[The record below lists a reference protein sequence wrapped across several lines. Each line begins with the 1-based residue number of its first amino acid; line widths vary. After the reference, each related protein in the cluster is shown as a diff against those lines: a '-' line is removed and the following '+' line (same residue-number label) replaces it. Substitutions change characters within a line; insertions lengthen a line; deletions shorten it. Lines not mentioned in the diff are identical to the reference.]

1 MSQLANEIRSLAG
14 ESSTKLWEFSDSN
27 NRWDRIADRFAPISV
42 QHGESEPFSGPAQQ
56 RDQELNSTFT
66 VFSLIV
72 TITAKITAKK
82 TVNFFSRHGNRVNTG
97 FSQQG
102 SELTVKQQ

>member
-1 MSQLANEIRSLAG
+1 MTNKDRYRWILGLTAG
-14 ESSTKLWEFSDSN
+14 VAL
-27 NRWDRIADRFAPISV
+27 IAAAAGCHDNSV
-42 QHGESEPFSGPAQQ
+42 QHGESEPFSGPAQP